1 MDAKSVKSFVERDRA
16 RVQNHKREHW
26 ARLARESNGQET
38 LAAGWRL
45 FAHARAV
52 DPEFPRPE
60 SRADDL
66 AHHVRLNE
74 LIGRASRRFTN
85 R

>member
-1 MDAKSVKSFVERDRA
+1 MVKSFVERDRA
-16 RVQNHKREHW
+16 RAQALKREHW

-52 DPEFPRPE
+52 DPAFPRPE

-66 AHHVRLNE
+66 AHHVRLKA
-74 LIGRASRRFTN
+74 LIGRASSRFIS